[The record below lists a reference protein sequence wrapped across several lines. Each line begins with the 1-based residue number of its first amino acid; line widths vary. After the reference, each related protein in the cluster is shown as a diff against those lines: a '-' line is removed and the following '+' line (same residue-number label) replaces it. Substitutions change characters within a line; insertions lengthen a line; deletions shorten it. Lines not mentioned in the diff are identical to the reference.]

1 MNAASGKAVSIVS
14 VSVAV
19 IVSAWAVMRVMDDRR
34 DIARDQAN
42 KAVAQA
48 EKAKQSADEQISRE
62 KALEKQAALT
72 EASRKL
78 KEAELAKAKLDAE
91 QAEAAAKAAQEL
103 ADTEAEKAKAEAEK
117 AKAEKAKA
125 AELARA
131 EEARAAAERQETE
144 RVRLQAEADAKA
156 AAARQKLAETETEKV
171 RISSERILAEAKLA
185 ELRSRSLDER
195 ERLILAAAAEVET
208 QRQALRAE
216 KEMTIKD
223 LVTTGSDP
231 SEAKEEGP
239 VLPEN
244 DRTLPR
250 ESRALARS
258 ERMSAERLDAI
269 RTQTRSDVVQRFERL
284 YLDAIREDR
293 ISDATF
299 YRKELKRMYPDWE
312 YKPPKKEEVKK

>member
-78 KEAELAKAKLDAE
+78 KEAEAAKAKLDAE

-144 RVRLQAEADAKA
+144 RVRLQAEAAAKA

-195 ERLILAAAAEVET
+195 ERLILAAAAEVEA

-223 LVTTGSDP
+223 LGTTGSDP
-231 SEAKEEGP
+231 AEAKEEGP

-269 RTQTRSDVVQRFERL
+269 RTHSHCDVVQRFERL

>member
-1 MNAASGKAVSIVS
+1 MNAASGKVVSIVS

-62 KALEKQAALT
+62 KALERQAALT
-72 EASRKL
+72 EESRKL
-78 KEAELAKAKLDAE
+78 KEVELEKAKLDGE

-185 ELRSRSLDER
+185 ELRSRNLDER
-195 ERLILAAAAEVET
+195 ERLILAAAAEVEA
-208 QRQALRAE
+208 QRQALRDE

-223 LVTTGSDP
+223 LVTTGSDQ

-239 VLPEN
+239 ALPEN

-250 ESRALARS
+250 ETRALARS
-258 ERMSAERLDAI
+258 ERISGERLEAV
-269 RTQTRSDVVQRFERL
+269 RTQTRNDVVQRFERL

>member
-78 KEAELAKAKLDAE
+78 KEAEFAKAKLDAE

-185 ELRSRSLDER
+185 ELRSRNLDER
-195 ERLILAAAAEVET
+195 ERLILAAAAEVEA

-258 ERMSAERLDAI
+258 ERMSVERLDAI

>member
-78 KEAELAKAKLDAE
+78 KEAEFAKAKLDAE

-195 ERLILAAAAEVET
+195 ERLILAAAAEVEA

>member
-1 MNAASGKAVSIVS
+1 MNAASGKVVSIVS

-34 DIARDQAN
+34 DLARDQAN
-42 KAVAQA
+42 KALAQA
-48 EKAKQSADEQISRE
+48 EKAKQAADEQISRE
-62 KALEKQAALT
+62 KALERQAVLT
-72 EASRKL
+72 EESRKL
-78 KEAELAKAKLDAE
+78 KEAELAKTKLDGE
-91 QAEAAAKAAQEL
+91 QAAAAAKAAQEL

-171 RISSERILAEAKLA
+171 RLSSERILAEAKLA
-185 ELRSRSLDER
+185 ELRSRNLDER
-195 ERLILAAAAEVET
+195 ERLILAAAAEVEA
-208 QRQALRAE
+208 QRQALRDE

-223 LVTTGSDP
+223 LVTTGSDQ

-239 VLPEN
+239 ALPEN

-250 ESRALARS
+250 ETRALARS
-258 ERMSAERLDAI
+258 ERISGERLEAV
-269 RTQTRSDVVQRFERL
+269 RTQTRNDVVQRFERL

>member
-78 KEAELAKAKLDAE
+78 KEVEFAKAKLDAE
-91 QAEAAAKAAQEL
+91 QAEAAAKAAQKL

-185 ELRSRSLDER
+185 ELRSRNLDER
-195 ERLILAAAAEVET
+195 ECLILAAAAEVEA

-223 LVTTGSDP
+223 LVTTGSDT